1 MRSTCPA
8 VTLLLSIN
16 LALAADNPVP
26 PAAAEDG
33 GKWVSLFDGKTL
45 SGWKVTGCEV
55 TVEDGSMLLK
65 SGNGMVQSQRTYRD
79 FILEVEW
86 KALKADK
93 WDSGIFIRCGE
104 PPRGKAWPQTYQANL
119 RKGLEGNIAELKE
132 TLDNKGLPKPHQWN
146 HFRLTVVGTTVA
158 LDINGQR
165 AWKADGLKTPA
176 GYIGLQAEVPGGGQF
191 LFRNIRIQ
199 ELNSGR

>member
-1 MRSTCPA
+1 MRSTCLA
-8 VTLLLSIN
+8 AILLLSAN
-16 LALAADNPVP
+16 LAVAADVP
-26 PAAAEDG
+26 APAAAAGDQ

-45 SGWKVTGCEV
+45 NGWKVTGCVV
-55 TVEDGSMLLK
+55 TVEDGTMLLK
-65 SGNGMVQSQRTYRD
+65 SGNGMVQSERTYRD

-86 KALKADK
+86 KALKPDN
-93 WDSGIFIRCGE
+93 WDSGVFIRCGE
-104 PPRGKAWPQTYQANL
+104 PPRGRPWPQTYQANL
-119 RKGLEGNIAELKE
+119 RKGIEGNIAELKE
-132 TLDNKGLPKPHQWN
+132 TIDNKGLPKAHQWN

-165 AWKADGLKTPA
+165 AWKADGLKTPS

-199 ELNSGR
+199 ELDNAR